1 MGTVAHELCPS
12 RDAIRFPGRGRRLL
26 RPSRVALLLLG
37 VSAPL
42 VAFAST
48 QSREALE
55 RAAALVEQGRLQE
68 ADQQAQLAL
77 SDPQTRAAACSV
89 LGAIRLRQDR
99 VSEGAELLQEAIRLE
114 PRLVGAQLNLAQAYS
129 LQGKED
135 QAVPVFRRVLELDP
149 ANATARIALA
159 RSETEKGNYK
169 RSLELA
175 KPVMAEAKE
184 SPEGLLVLV
193 TAYLKTGDAPSAR
206 ALVKDAKR
214 LADAPPVWSAAF
226 AERLVRGGLV
236 GEGIDVLESARKAE
250 PTSYELAFALGSA
263 FVVKPD
269 PARALEAYDA
279 ALALKPDSLA
289 ALRQAAV
296 VAERNGELER
306 SLSYW
311 MRAKKLAADDAE
323 VLLGFGRVCL
333 KMDLLDDA
341 EAALESAAA
350 RDPGDPAS
358 AYTLAVAKVGKRQ
371 YEAAQTLLEPLV
383 KKRPQDAQLQY
394 ALGSVLYMQGHLAE
408 ADERLRESLRLDA
421 DQLASPYYLALV
433 ARDQGKDAEAASRLE
448 ELLHRHPDHASSCEA
463 LGGLMMNA
471 RRYDEAERLLRKAVE
486 LNPKSVKANYQLGLL
501 LARTGRKEEA
511 DKQLALAKSLR
522 EEDDKT
528 SRLQL
533 RLLEPEG

>member
-26 RPSRVALLLLG
+26 RPSRFALLLLG

-184 SPEGLLVLV
+184 SPDGLLVLV

-236 GEGIDVLESARKAE
+236 GEGIDVLESARNAE

-433 ARDQGKDAEAASRLE
+433 ARDQGKDAEATSRLE